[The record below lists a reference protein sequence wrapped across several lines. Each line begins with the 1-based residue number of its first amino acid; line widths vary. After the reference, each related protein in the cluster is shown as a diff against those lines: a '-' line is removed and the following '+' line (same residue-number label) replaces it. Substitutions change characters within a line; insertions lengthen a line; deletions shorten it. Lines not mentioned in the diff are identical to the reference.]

1 MIFAKVTEDELKK
14 TAKIQ
19 KVLNNKEIKA
29 KKDAKGSGLTR
40 YSNLKA
46 SLVSENKKSSSNS
59 GSIPNGKLSKE
70 SLFGQFNYNE
80 LKNMFETQIANRQY
94 QLSKALILQS
104 EKRKVNNWDEI
115 TRRLNKVLRI
125 DIELKK
131 NISRIVKTHLM
142 ISNAFLGFFFVKFYS
157 FLIVF
162 SFFFE

>member
-1 MIFAKVTEDELKK
+1 M
-14 TAKIQ
+14 
-19 KVLNNKEIKA
+19 KA

-40 YSNLKA
+40 YSNLKV

-80 LKNMFETQIANRQY
+80 LKIMFEMQIANRQY

-131 NISRIVKTHLM
+131 NLSRIVKTHLM
-142 ISNAFLGFFFVKFYS
+142 ISNAFLGLLYFIGFF
-157 FLIVF
+157 IVF
-162 SFFFE
+162 LGFRAGRF